1 MVMLCTK
8 LDPAKLQLT
17 APNSPA
23 TSGCGPE
30 VLPLPLAEEI
40 TSILHPK
47 SPAWVQEGVPRF
59 TSLAHPLISQSLNPL
74 AV

>member
-8 LDPAKLQLT
+8 LDPAKLQGT

-23 TSGCGPE
+23 NSGCGPE
-30 VLPLPLAEEI
+30 VLPLPLAEEM

-47 SPAWVQEGVPRF
+47 NPAWVQEGFPGPFIPSFRKAPA
-59 TSLAHPLISQSLNPL
+59 LWQCKP
-74 AV
+74 

>member
-8 LDPAKLQLT
+8 LDPAKLQGT

-23 TSGCGPE
+23 NSGCGPE
-30 VLPLPLAEEI
+30 VLPLPLAEEM

-47 SPAWVQEGVPRF
+47 NPAWVQEGVPRS
-59 TSLAHPLISQSLNPL
+59 TSLGHPLISQSPSPL